1 MTRYFM
7 QSWESHLCD
16 AYVREGDEGAPL
28 CETSSAKFTQLRVR
42 EGDQIYA
49 VFVRDGK
56 LFLIGKMEVG
66 RPASSWKEVVDL
78 VGPNVYRGV
87 PGAKYLIAKRA
98 TRMSFKRRGIRV
110 QVVKSLR
117 FVSNRNPRLKFV
129 DDEKLDRQTL
139 RNVRELTA
147 EAAALLDRYRHLGN
161 MKSLK
166 LNT

>member
-7 QSWESHLCD
+7 QSWKSHLCD
-16 AYVREGDEGAPL
+16 QYLREGDEGGIL
-28 CETSSAKFTQLRVR
+28 CETSSAKFAQLRVM

-66 RPASSWKEVVDL
+66 RFASSWKEVVDL

-87 PGAKYLIAKRA
+87 KGAKYSFATYA
-98 TRMSFKRRGIRV
+98 TRMSFNREMRIR
-110 QVVKSLR
+110 VVKSLR

-129 DDEKLDRQTL
+129 DNGKLDRQTM
-139 RNVRELTA
+139 RNLRELTQQS
-147 EAAALLDRYRHLGN
+147 AALLDSFLSD
-161 MKSLK
+161 MEKVE
-166 LNT
+166 LNL